1 MEGGSVPRINEEI
14 GVSAEDE
21 KYEFVSKVW
30 IVNKLPKFTEA
41 KKEGLKLIK
50 N

>member
-1 MEGGSVPRINEEI
+1 MEGGSN

-21 KYEFVSKVW
+21 KYEFASKVW

-41 KKEGLKLIK
+41 KKEGLKLFKIIQLQ
-50 N
+50 

>member
-1 MEGGSVPRINEEI
+1 MEGGSN

-21 KYEFVSKVW
+21 KYEFARKVW

-41 KKEGLKLIK
+41 KKEGLKLFKITQLQ
-50 N
+50 